1 MYKEHNITT
10 LVRTKQ
16 FWQYRLRGENPRNP
30 IYMHKDEIKPFT
42 NEPESILSTLC
53 QKDELERTIRQGKN
67 GNHYHVYAAKKSGLI
82 NPSLLRNIKSR
93 PCDSITMRMREFLK
107 DATLKQGSESTPYL
121 TVFLNSKDLIDLFF
135 TIDNFSGRVH
145 TPITNF
151 HRTHRPNILLDNEET
166 ISIDVVTMQPV
177 LLGAIL
183 KKNVGKNEFSEWI
196 DEGKDIYIML
206 QKKMNLSTRDEAKKK
221 FFEILFAH
229 SNNELSR
236 MFGDANWIT
245 WINEFKSKPFE
256 PNPHTLEKNHSNLA
270 WLLQTSEVQLMRKVW
285 HQLLNHGIKFL
296 SVHDEVIIKVTDHQK
311 ALEIFQ
317 DVLSKELTFFK
328 LSDKSTDEVKKFKST
343 SPEPPQKQRKPIEE
357 RLSTI
362 PKGKPFYSY
371 ELKEKFNLTDEEI
384 QHHFEDCLM
393 DSFWIPFD

>member
-1 MYKEHNITT
+1 
-10 LVRTKQ
+10 
-16 FWQYRLRGENPRNP
+16 
-30 IYMHKDEIKPFT
+30 
-42 NEPESILSTLC
+42 
-53 QKDELERTIRQGKN
+53 
-67 GNHYHVYAAKKSGLI
+67 
-82 NPSLLRNIKSR
+82 
-93 PCDSITMRMREFLK
+93 
-107 DATLKQGSESTPYL
+107 
-121 TVFLNSKDLIDLFF
+121 
-135 TIDNFSGRVH
+135 
-145 TPITNF
+145 
-151 HRTHRPNILLDNEET
+151 
-166 ISIDVVTMQPV
+166 MQPV

-236 MFGDANWIT
+236 MFGNTNWIT

-270 WLLQTSEVQLMRKVW
+270 WLLQTYEVKLMKEVW

-296 SVHDEVIIKVTDHQK
+296 SVHDEVIVKQKDHQK
-311 ALEIFQ
+311 ALGIFQ

-328 LSDKSTDEVKKFKST
+328 LSDKSTNEVKKFKST

-357 RLSTI
+357 ILSTI
-362 PKGKPFYSY
+362 PKGRPFYSY